1 MEGYYRIATHAI
13 SRQPLDA
20 LSQRSFHALPRD
32 AAPQL
37 PALHRRTT
45 YVVSRNVDADDRA
58 VVAGLQTDRFGGV
71 AGNLW
76 ICEPAALV
84 VSLLARPIDW
94 RPLQPAPRRDHNTKR
109 FDGPRA
115 CAGGINTD
123 GRVARLA
130 MAVGGYLH
138 YVPSGS
144 SEC

>member
-1 MEGYYRIATHAI
+1 MEEYYRIATHAI

-71 AGNLW
+71 AGNLGFAS
-76 ICEPAALV
+76 PPT
-84 VSLLARPIDW
+84 LLFLPWLGGYIGDPYN
-94 RPLQPAPRRDHNTKR
+94 RPLGVVTTTRGSIAP
-109 FDGPRA
+109 
-115 CAGGINTD
+115 
-123 GRVARLA
+123 
-130 MAVGGYLH
+130 AVGVG
-138 YVPSGS
+138 G
-144 SEC
+144 

>member
-1 MEGYYRIATHAI
+1 MEEYYRIATHAN
-13 SRQPLDA
+13 SRQPFDA
-20 LSQRSFHALPRD
+20 LSQRSFHALPQRSFHAVPRD

-84 VSLLARPIDW
+84 VSLLARRIFF
-94 RPLQPAPRRDHNTKR
+94 RPLQPAPRRDHHTKR
-109 FDGPRA
+109 FDG
-115 CAGGINTD
+115 
-123 GRVARLA
+123 
-130 MAVGGYLH
+130 
-138 YVPSGS
+138 
-144 SEC
+144 